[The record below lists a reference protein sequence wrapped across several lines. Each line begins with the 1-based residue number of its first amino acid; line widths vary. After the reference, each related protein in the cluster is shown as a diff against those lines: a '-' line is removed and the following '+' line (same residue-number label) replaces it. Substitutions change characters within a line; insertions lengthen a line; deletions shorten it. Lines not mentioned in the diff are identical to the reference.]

1 MNDFFTPINNSKL
14 FLSFYIELMPKG
26 TKVVFEATTKD
37 FESCYPEKNQKRK
50 ISIPYEPFSKTPN
63 FVHFTMFFNFI
74 CIDLYICLLYT
85 SPSPRD

>member
-1 MNDFFTPINNSKL
+1 
-14 FLSFYIELMPKG
+14 MPKG

-74 CIDLYICLLYT
+74 CIDLYIYIYIYIYIYFVILFKKKSLLKINT
-85 SPSPRD
+85 FFIKQI